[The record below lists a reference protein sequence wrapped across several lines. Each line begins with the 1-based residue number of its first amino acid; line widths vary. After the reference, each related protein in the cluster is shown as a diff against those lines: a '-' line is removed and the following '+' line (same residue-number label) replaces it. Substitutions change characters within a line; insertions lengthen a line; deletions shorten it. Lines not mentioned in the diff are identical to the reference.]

1 MSNLTAFFAYAAHPR
16 EIGEAIERAVG
27 LVNERGNILVR
38 SWTALD
44 IVGQFISDRVLEGID
59 NADILIADI
68 SVLNFNV
75 TYEIGYAIGRG
86 KRVLLTKNTS
96 VREMTPSISD
106 VGIFDTIGYKTYQN
120 SNDLVSFI
128 SDAVNLEPL
137 VIGGKNKYKVTCIFV
152 GRPSQNRMGY
162 PDCL

>member
-44 IVGQFISDRVLEGID
+44 IVGQFISGRVLEGID

-75 TYEIGYAIGRG
+75 TYEIGCHWSWKASTTD
-86 KRVLLTKNTS
+86 KK
-96 VREMTPSISD
+96 
-106 VGIFDTIGYKTYQN
+106 YQRQR
-120 SNDLVSFI
+120 ND
-128 SDAVNLEPL
+128 P
-137 VIGGKNKYKVTCIFV
+137 
-152 GRPSQNRMGY
+152 
-162 PDCL
+162 